1 MGRAFPYSLMPA
13 PSAGIT
19 SYADWAALPSSATD
33 GDLAHTEDDGR
44 YWEWREVSGDGFW
57 LPAEVTRG
65 ASVAYRSDAAANL
78 CRLRLSDASIPAAW
92 LTAGAT
98 KSAGN
103 PLSLAAG
110 LGLNWAAAEM
120 SSSAGGLYL
129 LRVVPTS
136 LGVGVAYIAY
146 QSGSTNLLPGAYIT
160 PSNAVVGNLWG
171 AHSNA
176 GGDQAPTAGRPI
188 FVLHDDRGA
197 TRLTRV
203 MVPGYGITYESAA
216 PRSTLAT
223 STPSYFGATN
233 LSAAIVQIDYIGAL
247 SIS

>member
-1 MGRAFPYSLMPA
+1 MGRAFPYSLTPA
-13 PSAGIT
+13 PSEGIT

-33 GDLAHTEDDGR
+33 GDLAQTEDDGR

-92 LTAGAT
+92 LTVGAT

-110 LGLNWAAAEM
+110 LGSKYVAAQM

-136 LGVGVAYIAY
+136 LGAGVAYVAY
-146 QSGSTNLLPGAYIT
+146 QSGSTNLLPGVYIT
-160 PSNAVVGNLWG
+160 PSNAVVGNLSG
-171 AHSNA
+171 AQSNV

-197 TRLTRV
+197 SRLTRV

-233 LSAAIVQIDYIGAL
+233 HSYAIVQIDYIGAL

>member
-78 CRLRLSDASIPAAW
+78 CRLRLADASIPGAW
-92 LTAGAT
+92 LTTAGAT

-110 LGLNWAAAEM
+110 SNYVAAEM

-136 LGVGVAYIAY
+136 LGAGVAYVAY
-146 QSGSTNLLPGAYIT
+146 QSGSTNLLPGAFIT
-160 PSNAVVGNLWG
+160 PSNAVVGNLSG
-171 AHSNA
+171 AQSNV
-176 GGDQAPTAGRPI
+176 GGDQAPTAGRPV

-216 PRSTLAT
+216 PRYTLIT

-233 LSAAIVQIDYIGAL
+233 LSEVIVQIDYIGAL